1 MQLESYRQVMIL
13 LREYPRIKIT
23 AHRHPEYVGQIRRVT
38 LPSRYGF
45 YSVVENQPEHE
56 ISRRHHGRG
65 SKLWMAGAYHM
76 RFQGDICEVHDSRD
90 CYDAGKLI
98 MAFQILN
105 S

>member
-13 LREYPRIKIT
+13 LREFPRIKIT

-38 LPSRYGF
+38 LPNRYGF

-65 SKLWMAGAYHM
+65 SKLWMVGAYHM
-76 RFQGDICEVHDSRD
+76 RFHDDICEVHESWKN
-90 CYDAGKLI
+90 YEVGNLI
-98 MAFQILN
+98 MAFQVLDN
-105 S
+105 